1 MKVSF
6 LMWLTCGICAA
17 DTLTSNVRVSLQFI
31 GMAHPVV
38 TELLKDPE
46 AGGAALH
53 AKAMALAKQ
62 GKAEIVETCVLT
74 CRSGEGASAGSLRE
88 EIFPTEFGTLEFP
101 DHSMTPAPPPVSA
114 YGHPMHRYI
123 SAFETRNAGVTLE
136 IKPTI
141 DWKAKMIDLHLI
153 SEIVRPLRFETWTE
167 YKDQWGDAS
176 RRMPIYETCR
186 TRISLGLRPGKFQL
200 VSAITPRTDKPV
212 PAADRRI
219 LLFVRADVVGAV
231 SKSP

>member
-31 GMAHPVV
+31 GMAHPVM

-101 DHSMTPAPPPVSA
+101 DHSMTPAPPPVA
-114 YGHPMHRYI
+114 
-123 SAFETRNAGVTLE
+123 
-136 IKPTI
+136 
-141 DWKAKMIDLHLI
+141 
-153 SEIVRPLRFETWTE
+153 PL
-167 YKDQWGDAS
+167 
-176 RRMPIYETCR
+176 
-186 TRISLGLRPGKFQL
+186 
-200 VSAITPRTDKPV
+200 
-212 PAADRRI
+212 PAAPPEVP
-219 LLFVRADVVGAV
+219 LSVLSSSVASSMPNRAG
-231 SKSP
+231 KPR